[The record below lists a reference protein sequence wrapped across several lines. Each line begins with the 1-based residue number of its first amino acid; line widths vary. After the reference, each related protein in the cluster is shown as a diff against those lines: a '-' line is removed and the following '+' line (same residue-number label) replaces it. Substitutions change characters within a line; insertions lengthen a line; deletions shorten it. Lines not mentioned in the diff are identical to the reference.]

1 MSEMKKSRRK
11 VKNRKI
17 SVLLASLALIMMIG
31 VYGTAAYLVSQTEAV
46 TNTFI
51 PGNVDSH
58 VDEDIENGVK
68 NNVTIVNDGNVD
80 AYVRAMVVV
89 TWQDSGGNVYSEMPV
104 EGRDYSVTIP
114 ASNSWKQ
121 KDNYYYYTKKVIPN
135 GTTDALLTEGQLLTD
150 TAVIPSGY
158 SLSIEILSQTI
169 QADPKDAVES
179 VWPVTVGNDGS
190 LTVKSGTN

>member
-17 SVLLASLALIMMIG
+17 SVLLASLALLMMIG

-58 VDEDIENGVK
+58 VDEDIENGIK
-68 NNVTIVNDGNVD
+68 NNVKIVNDGNVD

-89 TWQDSGGNVYSEMPV
+89 TWQDSDGNVYSEMPV
-104 EGRDYSVTIP
+104 EGRDYSVKIP
-114 ASNSWKQ
+114 ASTSWKQ
-121 KDNYYYYTKKVIPN
+121 KDNYYYYTKKVIPT
-135 GTTDALLTEGQLLTD
+135 GTTDALLTNGQLLTD

-169 QADPKDAVES
+169 QADPKEAVQS
-179 VWPVTVGNDGS
+179 IWPVTVGNDGS
-190 LTVKSGTN
+190 LTVNSGTN

>member
-89 TWQDSGGNVYSEMPV
+89 TWQDSDGNVYSEMPV

-121 KDNYYYYTKKVIPN
+121 KDNYYYYTKKVIPK
-135 GTTDALLTEGQLLTD
+135 GETYALLTEGQLLTD